1 MFTAFDYP
9 DLDNNGRYHF
19 GGKDIAL
26 VVLITSKLLFVRAGL
41 FRYILRPLLRCL
53 GVQSFERQQ
62 SMAEQVYTGLVYS
75 VSAIYGAYFVGWP
88 QLDLLGLESLWS
100 GASGEG
106 VLTEFKVFVLGQCAL
121 RLAELVAVFV
131 EDENRPGYY
140 RRIAI
145 HYLVAGVLACAGLLG
160 QAKFAGLVV
169 LAIDLPTVM
178 AAASGSACLQ
188 QVMNAVAGGVAIVSA
203 LVVLPSLVYASV
215 RCGSLAD
222 TRLSAQCWTLMGS
235 MAALCAL
242 QGVQTKSLWWGSTT
256 SAHAPDMSKKT
267 FIVSIKFIRPFTFET
282 ENRGTS
288 QATGFI
294 VDASNGIILTNRH
307 VVSAGPVVARA
318 IFNNHEEIEL
328 KAIYRDPIHDFGFF
342 KFDPALIKHTKLEEI
357 ALYPE
362 GAKVGVDIRVIGNN
376 AGQKVSILASS
387 ISLIDR
393 NVPELGEM
401 TYNDSNTF
409 YIQASTNGSGGSSG
423 SPMINIAGQAV
434 AIVSAGLTKASTDLY
449 LPLDRVKCVL
459 ECIQAQT
466 EVKRGTIQ
474 TTFQYRSYDE
484 VRRLGVSDT
493 VENNVR
499 QDVPTGVGM
508 MVVKT
513 VLPDGP
519 GHIAGL
525 EEGDVLYRINGKTV
539 AHFVLLEELLDGNVD
554 QTLDITVIRGNTSK
568 DVKVN
573 VQNLHALEP
582 SQMLQ
587 VGGTT
592 MTNLSFQLANYY
604 RVPALGVIANW
615 LFCILEEATAV
626 KPYVLKSING
636 KAVANITQV
645 IDVIKTIGNNEC
657 VPVKYFHISEY
668 YDNCLIDGSIKIS
681 HLWNQVALYTR
692 NDCTGLWDK
701 ESITD
706 LPPARDIEPTNVIF
720 PVIKNADVAKLKDVV
735 HSIVKVKCMIPIFI
749 EGNVNR
755 VNAGYGAI
763 IDAEKGLVVVSRETV
778 SSTACRIT
786 ITIAGT
792 AIIPAK
798 LRFQHPTVSYAIV
811 QYDPK
816 HIGTTKVQAIKF
828 SENVLE
834 AGDSIRMLAMSRYET
849 PVCLNARV
857 SNILPIETMSFEP
870 PRWRSINVEVAQL
883 DNPTATNYGFG
894 IIVDENGDAQALWLE
909 YIKAKKTMGVGGLS
923 VQALVPALRALQ
935 RDEEPEPRSLKA
947 EITPITIVKA
957 RQAGLSNERS
967 NELQSTASTRSQLY
981 QIKRVEALSKAKG
994 VLQELDIVVSIN
1006 GKLVRTLE
1014 DFDAQ
1019 FTNPTLEIVV
1029 LRDSQEHTL
1038 QVETTE
1044 SKQEV
1049 GKVVFWAGALFH
1061 APHKTVLQQS
1071 TTVPSGV
1078 YCADVVFSS
1087 YSYEYGMAE
1096 GHWVTHVDDV
1106 ATPDI
1111 DSFERAVNACQDNE
1125 YVRVKVISSK
1135 AKPNVLTIKTCYH
1148 YWPTRTLVKD
1158 QESAE
1163 GWRYI

>member
-1 MFTAFDYP
+1 MSSNSNTASSD
-9 DLDNNGRYHF
+9 G
-19 GGKDIAL
+19 
-26 VVLITSKLLFVRAGL
+26 T
-41 FRYILRPLLRCL
+41 
-53 GVQSFERQQ
+53 
-62 SMAEQVYTGLVYS
+62 TGT
-75 VSAIYGAYFVGWP
+75 G
-88 QLDLLGLESLWS
+88 
-100 GASGEG
+100 
-106 VLTEFKVFVLGQCAL
+106 
-121 RLAELVAVFV
+121 
-131 EDENRPGYY
+131 
-140 RRIAI
+140 
-145 HYLVAGVLACAGLLG
+145 
-160 QAKFAGLVV
+160 
-169 LAIDLPTVM
+169 
-178 AAASGSACLQ
+178 AAASWQ
-188 QVMNAVAGGVAIVSA
+188 
-203 LVVLPSLVYASV
+203 
-215 RCGSLAD
+215 D
-222 TRLSAQCWTLMGS
+222 TIE
-235 MAALCAL
+235 
-242 QGVQTKSLWWGSTT
+242 
-256 SAHAPDMSKKT
+256 SKLNS
-267 FIVSIKFIRPFTFET
+267 IVSIKFIRPFTFET

-294 VDASNGIILTNRH
+294 VDANNGIILTNRH

-357 ALYPE
+357 ELYPE
-362 GAKVGVDIRVIGNN
+362 GAKVGVDIRVIGND

-393 NVPELGEM
+393 NVPRLGDM

-409 YIQASTNGSGGSSG
+409 YIQASTNGTGGSSG

-459 ECIQAQT
+459 ESIQAQT

-474 TTFQYRSYDE
+474 TTFEYRSYDE

-499 QDVPTGVGM
+499 QDVPGGVGM

-554 QTLDITVIRGNTSK
+554 QTLDMTVIRGKTSK
-568 DVKVN
+568 DVQVS

-592 MTNLSFQLANYY
+592 MTNLSFQLANHY
-604 RVPALGVIANW
+604 RVPATGVIANW
-615 LFCILEEATAV
+615 LFCILEEPIAI

-668 YDNCLIDGSIKIS
+668 YNNCLIDGSIKIS

-692 NDCTGLWDK
+692 NDCSGLWDR

-706 LPPARDIEPTNVIF
+706 LPPARDIEPTNVVF
-720 PVIKNADVAKLKDVV
+720 PVIKNADVAKLQDVV

-755 VNAGYGAI
+755 INAGYGAI
-763 IDAEKGLVVVSRETV
+763 IDAERGLVVVGRETV
-778 SSTACRIT
+778 ASTASRIT

-792 AIIPAK
+792 AVIPAK
-798 LRFQHPTVSYAIV
+798 LRFQHPTISYAIV

-816 HIGTTKVQAIKF
+816 HIGTTKVQAIKL
-828 SENVLE
+828 SEKALE
-834 AGDSIRMLAMSRYET
+834 AGDSIRMLAMSKYET
-849 PVCLNARV
+849 PVCLNAQV
-857 SNILPIETMSFEP
+857 TNILPVETTSFEP

-883 DNPTATNYGFG
+883 DNPTAANYGFG

-909 YIKAKKTMGVGGLS
+909 YIKAKKAMGVGGLP

-935 RDEEPEPRSLKA
+935 RDEEPEPRSLKV

-1049 GKVVFWAGALFH
+1049 GKVVCWAGALFH

-1078 YCADVVFSS
+1078 YCADVVLSS
-1087 YSYEYGMAE
+1087 YSYENGMVE
-1096 GHWVTHVDDV
+1096 GHWVTHVNDV

-1125 YVRVKVISSK
+1125 YVRVKIISSK
-1135 AKPNVLTIKTCYH
+1135 AKPNVLTIKMCYH

>member
-1 MFTAFDYP
+1 MSSNSNTASSD
-9 DLDNNGRYHF
+9 G
-19 GGKDIAL
+19 
-26 VVLITSKLLFVRAGL
+26 T
-41 FRYILRPLLRCL
+41 
-53 GVQSFERQQ
+53 
-62 SMAEQVYTGLVYS
+62 T
-75 VSAIYGAYFVGWP
+75 
-88 QLDLLGLESLWS
+88 
-100 GASGEG
+100 GAS
-106 VLTEFKVFVLGQCAL
+106 
-121 RLAELVAVFV
+121 
-131 EDENRPGYY
+131 
-140 RRIAI
+140 
-145 HYLVAGVLACAGLLG
+145 
-160 QAKFAGLVV
+160 
-169 LAIDLPTVM
+169 
-178 AAASGSACLQ
+178 AAASWQ
-188 QVMNAVAGGVAIVSA
+188 ETIE
-203 LVVLPSLVYASV
+203 
-215 RCGSLAD
+215 
-222 TRLSAQCWTLMGS
+222 
-235 MAALCAL
+235 
-242 QGVQTKSLWWGSTT
+242 
-256 SAHAPDMSKKT
+256 SKLNS
-267 FIVSIKFIRPFTFET
+267 IVSIKFIRPFTFET
-282 ENRGTS
+282 ESRGTS

-357 ALYPE
+357 VLYPE

-449 LPLDRVKCVL
+449 LPLDRVKCIL

-484 VRRLGVSDT
+484 VRRLGISDT

-499 QDVPTGVGM
+499 QDVPSGVGM

-554 QTLDITVIRGNTSK
+554 QTLDITVIRGDTSK

-604 RVPALGVIANW
+604 RVPASGVITNW

-626 KPYVLKSING
+626 KPYLLKSING

-645 IDVIKTIGNNEC
+645 VDIIKTIGNNEC

-692 NDCTGLWDK
+692 NDCTGLWAK

-720 PVIKNADVAKLKDVV
+720 PVIKNADVTKLKDVV

-749 EGNVNR
+749 EGNVSR

-763 IDAEKGLVVVSRETV
+763 IDAKKGLVVVGRETI

-798 LRFQHPTVSYAIV
+798 LRFQHPTASYAIV

-816 HIGTTKVQAIKF
+816 HIGTTKVQAIKL
-828 SENVLE
+828 SEKVLE
-834 AGDSIRMLAMSRYET
+834 AGDSVRMLAMSRYET
-849 PVCLNARV
+849 PVCLNAQV

-883 DNPTATNYGFG
+883 DNPTATDYGFG

-909 YIKAKKTMGVGGLS
+909 YIKAKKAMGVGGLS

-947 EITPITIVKA
+947 EITLITIVKA

-981 QIKRVEALSKAKG
+981 QIKRIEALSKAQG

-1019 FTNPTLEIVV
+1019 FTNPILEIVV

-1049 GKVVFWAGALFH
+1049 EKVVCWAGALFH

-1096 GHWVTHVDDV
+1096 GHWVTHVNDI